1 MFAASKNNT
10 RVPNSTLGGH
20 RELLSRRGIDV
31 AMSLEGQER
40 VSKRSCPR
48 TQTFLKES
56 GRIFTHC

>member
-40 VSKRSCPR
+40 VSKR
-48 TQTFLKES
+48 
-56 GRIFTHC
+56 